1 MGGWSSQDR
10 KDRTWR
16 PEQEACWS
24 HFHPPTERRE
34 QQEVQEGYGRSKPS
48 PSNRLNL
55 PMLQSAPST
64 GDQMFK
70 YMSLWE
76 LYLIQTV
83 SEGLV
88 EQILAPELRPWLD
101 GRYGLDMWRLRG
113 RLSLP
118 SMTAW
123 RWVSTWLIMITF
135 LESVVGE
142 LILSLTNS

>member
-1 MGGWSSQDR
+1 MAFTRQKRQNTKAGAGSLLVTFSSTHR
-10 KDRTWR
+10 K
-16 PEQEACWS
+16 
-24 HFHPPTERRE
+24 ERAA
-34 QQEVQEGYGRSKPS
+34 GSAGRLWTLKAS
-48 PSNRLNL
+48 PSDRLYL
-55 PMLQSAPST
+55 PKLRSAPST

-76 LYLIQTV
+76 LLLIQTV

-88 EQILAPELRPWLD
+88 KQILAPELRPWLD

-123 RWVSTWLIMITF
+123 L
-135 LESVVGE
+135 
-142 LILSLTNS
+142 